1 MKNLLFLFA
10 LLVFA
15 SSYGQGNFEITSNNE
30 LVWEKIIDENIE
42 IKSQTI
48 SLKSTSNRAAYL
60 RDIKSAE
67 LFVEHK
73 GERTRLYVKNIKQK
87 SFDIDREENV
97 EDIVIKKGV
106 FRNFFIL
113 LNPSFPSIKTSSTSS
128 VNISLI
134 ALLRILPSS

>member
-15 SSYGQGNFEITSNNE
+15 SSYGQGNFKITSNNE

-97 EDIVIKKGV
+97 EDIIIKKGV
-106 FRNFFIL
+106 FRNFFISKGDYKFL
-113 LNPSFPSIKTSSTSS
+113 EQSI
-128 VNISLI
+128 NNAINSLI
-134 ALLRILPSS
+134 EESKW

>member
-15 SSYGQGNFEITSNNE
+15 SSYGQGNFKMTSNNE

-106 FRNFFIL
+106 FRNFFISKGDYKFL
-113 LNPSFPSIKTSSTSS
+113 EQSI
-128 VNISLI
+128 NNAINSLI
-134 ALLRILPSS
+134 EESKWE

>member
-15 SSYGQGNFEITSNNE
+15 SSYGQGNFKITSNNE

-48 SLKSTSNRAAYL
+48 SLKSTSNRVAYL

-73 GERTRLYVKNIKQK
+73 EERTRLYVKNIKQK

-97 EDIVIKKGV
+97 EDIVINKKGV
-106 FRNFFIL
+106 FRNFFISKGDYKFL
-113 LNPSFPSIKTSSTSS
+113 EQSI
-128 VNISLI
+128 NNAINSLI
-134 ALLRILPSS
+134 EESKWE